1 MGAMFCLWDGGRG
14 KGVLLRETMII
25 GCHGDGIKVKLCM
38 SMEHRSI
45 VTADCTLISSYNRS
59 MYM

>member
-1 MGAMFCLWDGGRG
+1 MGAMFCLRDGGRRAA
-14 KGVLLRETMII
+14 KETMII
-25 GCHGDGIKVKLCM
+25 GCHGDGIKVKLLM

-59 MYM
+59 TYMYM